1 MAGKLELRTRLGLVA
16 IVVCTFALWL
26 ILGGGAELA
35 RLIAG
40 AAVALAVGFW
50 TVLDLG

>member
-1 MAGKLELRTRLGLVA
+1 MIGNLDSRACFGVVA

-26 ILGGGAELA
+26 ILGAGAELA

-40 AAVALAVGFW
+40 MAVALAVGLW
-50 TVLDLG
+50 SALDAA